1 MTKKAAFPLAAAA
14 GACYNG
20 AMKRCVLFLMLTGLL
35 GQPTQAAK
43 ADDLLRGLL
52 QAGTQAVQEAL
63 PPDAG
68 AATPTTPTPT
78 TPTPTTPTPTAP
90 PQGSP
95 DLLSALLGDMQA
107 QSRAYLDQLKEEGR
121 QYAREV
127 GKTVVAEIKKDKE
140 VESTL
145 HSLRLLCW
153 GVVAYITLMSL
164 LIFGMLCRINALL
177 RRLQRER

>member
-1 MTKKAAFPLAAAA
+1 
-14 GACYNG
+14 
-20 AMKRCVLFLMLTGLL
+20 MKRWVLFLMLTGLL

-63 PPDAG
+63 PPEAG
-68 AATPTTPTPT
+68 AATPT

>member
-20 AMKRCVLFLMLTGLL
+20 AMKRWVLFLMLTELL

-63 PPDAG
+63 PTETS
-68 AATPTTPTPT
+68 AATPAPTAPT
-78 TPTPTTPTPTAP
+78 TP

>member
-20 AMKRCVLFLMLTGLL
+20 AMKRWVLFLMLTGLL

-63 PPDAG
+63 PPDAS

-78 TPTPTTPTPTAP
+78 TP

-153 GVVAYITLMSL
+153 GVVVYITLMSL

>member
-1 MTKKAAFPLAAAA
+1 
-14 GACYNG
+14 
-20 AMKRCVLFLMLTGLL
+20 MKRWVLFLMVMGLL

-43 ADDLLRGLL
+43 ADELLRGLL
-52 QAGTQAVQEAL
+52 QAGTQAMQEAL
-63 PPDAG
+63 PPEDSTANTPPG
-68 AATPTTPTPT
+68 TPNTPAAS
-78 TPTPTTPTPTAP
+78 
-90 PQGSP
+90 PQGSS
-95 DLLSALLGDMQA
+95 DILSAVLGNMQA
-107 QSRAYLDQLKEEGR
+107 QSRAYLEQLKDEGR

-127 GKTVVAEIKKDKE
+127 GKTVVSEIKKDKE
-140 VESTL
+140 VEATM

>member
-20 AMKRCVLFLMLTGLL
+20 AMKRWVLFLMLTGLL

-63 PPDAG
+63 PPEAS
-68 AATPTTPTPT
+68 AA
-78 TPTPTTPTPTAP
+78 TPTTPTPTAP

-95 DLLSALLGDMQA
+95 DLLSVLLGDMQA

-153 GVVAYITLMSL
+153 GVVVYITLMSL

>member
-14 GACYNG
+14 RACYNG
-20 AMKRCVLFLMLTGLL
+20 AMKRWVLFLMLTGLL

-63 PPDAG
+63 PPDAS
-68 AATPTTPTPT
+68 AATPAPTAPT
-78 TPTPTTPTPTAP
+78 TP

-127 GKTVVAEIKKDKE
+127 GKTVVAEIKKDKD

-153 GVVAYITLMSL
+153 GVVVYITLMSL

>member
-20 AMKRCVLFLMLTGLL
+20 AMKRWVLFLMLTGLL

-63 PPDAG
+63 PTETS
-68 AATPTTPTPT
+68 AATPTTPT
-78 TPTPTTPTPTAP
+78 P

-153 GVVAYITLMSL
+153 GVVVYITLMSL

>member
-20 AMKRCVLFLMLTGLL
+20 AMKRWVLFLMLTGLL

-63 PPDAG
+63 PPEAS

-78 TPTPTTPTPTAP
+78 TP

-127 GKTVVAEIKKDKE
+127 GKTVVSEIKKDKE

>member
-1 MTKKAAFPLAAAA
+1 
-14 GACYNG
+14 
-20 AMKRCVLFLMLTGLL
+20 MKRWVLFLMLTGLL

-63 PPDAG
+63 PPENG
-68 AATPTTPTPT
+68 AATPASTTTPSPT
-78 TPTPTTPTPTAP
+78 
-90 PQGSP
+90 QGSP

-127 GKTVVAEIKKDKE
+127 GKTVVSEIKKDKE

>member
-1 MTKKAAFPLAAAA
+1 MTKKGAFPLAAAA

-20 AMKRCVLFLMLTGLL
+20 AMKRWVLFLMLTGLL

-63 PPDAG
+63 PPENG
-68 AATPTTPTPT
+68 AANTTPSTPS
-78 TPTPTTPTPTAP
+78 PA

-95 DLLSALLGDMQA
+95 DILSAMLGNMQA
-107 QSRAYLDQLKEEGR
+107 QSRAYLDQLKVEGR

-127 GKTVVAEIKKDKE
+127 GKTVVSEIKKDKE
-140 VESTL
+140 VEATM

-177 RRLQRER
+177 RRMQRGR